1 MYSSTGRKN
10 GTFGCNP
17 GNGRSYPF
25 KLELRISTDL
35 GLITEARSCFPW
47 RFLSGLTDRAPDR
60 PFGQNDE
67 NFPGITTC
75 GNYPHRQ
82 PGNGG
87 EGGFFRQE
95 HSRRNHGRGICIPGN
110 SACHSIHKVGRKDFR
125 KMPCRCPAGKLQ
137 PKCTR
142 YGYTKRFRHKIRKKL
157 REQGESLSSR
167 LGTDFPR

>member
-1 MYSSTGRKN
+1 MNVFLWRKGSNARKDYITPTFSSQLVLIEIT
-10 GTFGCNP
+10 
-17 GNGRSYPF
+17 
-25 KLELRISTDL
+25 I

-47 RFLSGLTDRAPDR
+47 RILTGLTDRAPDR
-60 PFGQNDE
+60 LFGQNDE

-110 SACHSIHKVGRKDFR
+110 SACHSINKIGRKDFR
-125 KMPCRCPAGKLQ
+125 KMSCRCPAGKLR

-142 YGYTKRFRHKIRKKL
+142 YGYTKIFRHKIRKKL

-167 LGTDFPR
+167 RGTDFPR